1 MLGLRSIHLSKRG
14 PDNLVPATYVQLIIA
29 TIVSEDV
36 APIVSTGL
44 PTVKLVDFLIG
55 IHWLFVLSKEM

>member
-1 MLGLRSIHLSKRG
+1 MLGLRSIRLSKRG
-14 PDNLVPATYVQLIIA
+14 PDNLVPATYIQLIIA
-29 TIVSEDV
+29 IIVSEDV

-44 PTVKLVDFLIG
+44 PTVKFVDFLIG